1 MKGTRPLDNNEIH
14 RVSGCFTGTFEARN
28 RGLFM
33 LGVST
38 GGRISE
44 LLSLT
49 IGDVFQNSKAVSD
62 LLYNKSIVK
71 GGEISRAVPVN
82 VDGRDAIEAL
92 IDWHREKYGTIAPS
106 RPLFP
111 SRNKRGLVA
120 MNRQT
125 AHDMLKEAFT
135 DAGLNGKLA
144 THSLRKSFAQRVYEH
159 SGDIYLVQ
167 ELLGHANV
175 STTQKYI
182 GVNYATARETVE
194 AMALGKVGTDA
205 SDTSVP
211 TFAEPDRTALLS
223 GSFRFLGGEL
233 KKTAAETL
241 FLELALRGYDL
252 SSLRDNG
259 ETTTEIVKI
268 S

>member
-1 MKGTRPLDNNEIH
+1 MKGTRPLDNTEIR
-14 RVSGCFTGTFEARN
+14 RVSACFDGTFEARN

-49 IGDVFQNSKAVSD
+49 IGDVYQNGKAVTD
-62 LLYNKSIVK
+62 LLFDKAIVK

-82 VDGRDAIEAL
+82 SDGRAAIEDL
-92 IDWHREKYGTIAPS
+92 IAWHREKYTTIAPF

-111 SRNKRGLVA
+111 SRNKNGSVA

-125 AHDMLKEAFT
+125 AHEMLKKAFLG
-135 DAGLNGKLA
+135 AGLNGKLA
-144 THSLRKSFAQRVYEH
+144 THSLRKSFAQRVYEE

-167 ELLGHANV
+167 ELLGHRNV

-194 AMALGKVGTDA
+194 AMALE
-205 SDTSVP
+205 S
-211 TFAEPDRTALLS
+211 ERDRTDLLS
-223 GSFRFLGGEL
+223 RSFKFLGGEL
-233 KKTAAETL
+233 KQTADETL

-252 SSLRDNG
+252 SKLREN
-259 ETTTEIVKI
+259 ETTAEIIKI